1 MAMQAFTE
9 TDMRQR
15 LGFEMSLNNA
25 QPEPITIYQAKLN
38 IRMKKA
44 KMINKS
50 EVPAYATVSYTHLT
64 LPTKA

>member
-25 QPEPITIYQAKLN
+25 QPEPITIREKL
-38 IRMKKA
+38 K
-44 KMINKS
+44 
-50 EVPAYATVSYTHLT
+50 PLGF
-64 LPTKA
+64 